1 LVKIITRSRLEP
13 APDHRLGFA
22 TPVAEGPA
30 GIDIRRVDGVEAVVD
45 EGIQQRK
52 AGCLVNRP
60 TKDITTKHDGRGC
73 QATLAKRAVIYGQA
87 PVR

>member
-1 LVKIITRSRLEP
+1 
-13 APDHRLGFA
+13 
-22 TPVAEGPA
+22 
-30 GIDIRRVDGVEAVVD
+30 VVD